1 VLGVDVIASKRYRD
15 GMSDAR
21 RATVY
26 FEPDV
31 HRALKLKA
39 AASDR
44 SVSDMVN
51 EAVRL
56 ALAED
61 AEDLAAF
68 DERASEPEIAFDSFV
83 KSLKRS
89 GKI

>member
-1 VLGVDVIASKRYRD
+1 
-15 GMSDAR
+15 MSESR

-26 FEPDV
+26 FEPDI

-39 AASDR
+39 AALDR
-44 SVSDMVN
+44 SLSEMVN

-61 AEDLAAF
+61 AEDLEAF
-68 DERASEPEIAFDSFV
+68 DERAAEREVEFDAFV
-83 KSLKRS
+83 KALKRS
-89 GKI
+89 GKL

>member
-1 VLGVDVIASKRYRD
+1 
-15 GMSDAR
+15 MSDLR

-26 FEPDV
+26 LEADL

-39 AASDR
+39 AVSDR

-56 ALAED
+56 VLSED
-61 AEDLAAF
+61 ADDLVAF
-68 DERASEPEIAFDSFV
+68 EERVAEPEVEFDAFV
-83 KSLKRS
+83 KSLKRR
-89 GKI
+89 GKL

>member
-1 VLGVDVIASKRYRD
+1 MADV
-15 GMSDAR
+15 R

-26 FEPDV
+26 FDSEI

-44 SVSDMVN
+44 SISDMVN
-51 EAVRL
+51 EAVQL

-61 AEDLAAF
+61 AEDLKAF
-68 DERASEPEIAFDSFV
+68 DDRSSEPDLDFETLVRSM
-83 KSLKRS
+83 KSS
-89 GKI
+89 GKL

>member
-1 VLGVDVIASKRYRD
+1 MV
-15 GMSDAR
+15 GMSELR

-26 FEPDV
+26 FETDL

-39 AASDR
+39 AVSER

-56 ALAED
+56 VLSED
-61 AEDLAAF
+61 ADDLDAFEDRDAEPAVDF
-68 DERASEPEIAFDSFV
+68 DAFV
-83 KSLKRS
+83 KSLKAR
-89 GKI
+89 GKL

>member
-1 VLGVDVIASKRYRD
+1 
-15 GMSDAR
+15 MSDAR

-26 FEPDV
+26 FEPAI

-56 ALAED
+56 TLAED

-68 DERASEPEIAFDSFV
+68 DERVPEPEIDFDSFV
-83 KSLKRS
+83 KSLKRR
-89 GKI
+89 GKL

>member
-1 VLGVDVIASKRYRD
+1 MGEL
-15 GMSDAR
+15 R

-26 FEPDV
+26 LDPDI

-39 AASDR
+39 ATTDQTMSE
-44 SVSDMVN
+44 MVN

-56 ALAED
+56 SLAED
-61 AEDLAAF
+61 AEDLEAF
-68 DERASEPEIAFDSFV
+68 DLRVSEPDIDFESFV
-83 KSLKRS
+83 KKLRRS

>member
-1 VLGVDVIASKRYRD
+1 MTDV
-15 GMSDAR
+15 R

-26 FEPDV
+26 FDSEI

-44 SVSDMVN
+44 SISDMVN
-51 EAVRL
+51 EAVQL

-61 AEDLAAF
+61 AEDLEAF
-68 DERASEPEIAFDSFV
+68 DDRSSEPDLDFETLVRSM
-83 KSLKRS
+83 KSS
-89 GKI
+89 GKL

>member
-1 VLGVDVIASKRYRD
+1 MKEA
-15 GMSDAR
+15 AR

-26 FEPDV
+26 FDPQI
-31 HRALKLKA
+31 HKALRIKA
-39 AASDR
+39 AATER
-44 SVSDMVN
+44 SLSEIVN

-61 AEDLAAF
+61 ADDLRAF
-68 DERASEPEIAFDSFV
+68 DERANEPNLSFEDV
-83 KSLKRS
+83 LEDLRKR